1 MSTIF
6 PPPLLRRFPNSCN
19 SRGGPAVL
27 PLCATKFRLPKPFR
41 SPGERKSGSP
51 PLRGRP
57 PRDKL
62 DLPEQKYLRLRRNC
76 RESGFRKNFVG
87 LSISRRAEYLPAGR
101 RALDFQFEARQF
113 CPCRNRKI
121 PRIPRLRPLHRFP
134 LKSCGFPG
142 AETARKRFLLW
153 GAGFPDAKKR
163 PFPGA
168 NAAGFDKT
176 AKGFPPSRALLR
188 FFARLLP
195 VPCGGNFVLFY

>member
-57 PRDKL
+57 PMDKL
-62 DLPEQKYLRLRRNC
+62 DLPEQKYLRLRRNG

-121 PRIPRLRPLHRFP
+121 PRIPRLRPLHRLA

-153 GAGFPDAKKR
+153 EKGFPDAK
-163 PFPGA
+163 
-168 NAAGFDKT
+168 T
-176 AKGFPPSRALLR
+176 APSPAHTPPDSIKPRKGFRPLALS
-188 FFARLLP
+188 
-195 VPCGGNFVLFY
+195 